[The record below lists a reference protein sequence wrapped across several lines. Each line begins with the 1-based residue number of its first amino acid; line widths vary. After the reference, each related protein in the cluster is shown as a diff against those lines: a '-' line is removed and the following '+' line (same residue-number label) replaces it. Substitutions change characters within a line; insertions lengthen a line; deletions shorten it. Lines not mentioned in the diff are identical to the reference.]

1 MSSIESINIWHE
13 VLKPINFWKVQ
24 KKISYFGTKATQ
36 VSSLNKVK
44 NLSINNLNGASEK
57 LMRYFKITDKRLDFY
72 RENCIRDG
80 SILDLNL
87 AVFIIRIDNL
97 TRTNNLNGALVLVK
111 SSINL
116 QITIENLNCYIGK
129 NVCLSFPASRMSERN
144 FQN

>member
-1 MSSIESINIWHE
+1 MGSMSSMESINIWHE

-44 NLSINNLNGASEK
+44 NLSINNSNGASEK

-80 SILDLNL
+80 SIPELNL

-116 QITIENLNCYIGK
+116 
-129 NVCLSFPASRMSERN
+129 
-144 FQN
+144 

>member
-44 NLSINNLNGASEK
+44 NLSINNSNGASEK

-72 RENCIRDG
+72 CIRDG
-80 SILDLNL
+80 SIPELNL

-129 NVCLSFPASRMSERN
+129 NVCLSFLASLMSERN

>member
-1 MSSIESINIWHE
+1 MGYMSSMGSINTWQKI
-13 VLKPINFWKVQ
+13 LRPIILWKS
-24 KKISYFGTKATQ
+24 SYFGTKVIQ
-36 VSSLNKVK
+36 FSFLNKVK
-44 NLSINNLNGASEK
+44 NLSINNSNGASEK

-80 SILDLNL
+80 SIPELNL

-116 QITIENLNCYIGK
+116 
-129 NVCLSFPASRMSERN
+129 
-144 FQN
+144 

>member
-24 KKISYFGTKATQ
+24 KKISYFGTKSTQ

-44 NLSINNLNGASEK
+44 NLSINNSNGASEK
-57 LMRYFKITDKRLDFY
+57 LMHYFKITDKRLDFY

-80 SILDLNL
+80 SIPELNL

-116 QITIENLNCYIGK
+116 QITIESLNCYIGK
-129 NVCLSFPASRMSERN
+129 NVCLSFPASRMSERG